1 MNRFFSLFILLEFV
15 FQIPPCGMYAQMG
28 VNTDNSA
35 PDPSAGL
42 DVKFTSKGFL
52 PPRVALTSI
61 NSALPVATPAVGLLV
76 YNTATAG
83 TAPNNVLPGY
93 HCWSGTKWIPVVAPQ
108 GANVGDM
115 QYWNGM
121 QWVSIPVGSNGQVL
135 TLNNGVPAWTN
146 QCGIS
151 VTINHIAGA
160 VAPVSKSVTYG
171 STTNIPGEPAKCWIT
186 SNLGS
191 DHQATSVDDAT
202 EASAGWYWQFN
213 RKQGYKHDGTTRT
226 PNTVW
231 ITSISENSEWVSTSD
246 PCTIELGGTWRIPT
260 STEWTNVNTSGNW
273 TDWNGPW
280 YSGLKLHAA
289 GYLQA
294 SSGSLYARGSYGY
307 YWSSMQGAA
316 IDDGLRLVFFSG
328 TSEMGNNAKW
338 MGLNARCVRSL

>member
-1 MNRFFSLFILLEFV
+1 MKNVIIFYLFFLFIGSSGF
-15 FQIPPCGMYAQMG
+15 AQLG
-28 VNTDNSA
+28 INTDNSA
-35 PDPSAGL
+35 PDASAGL
-42 DVKFTSKGFL
+42 DVKFTNKGLL
-52 PPRVALTSI
+52 PPRVALTAI
-61 NSALPVATPAVGLLV
+61 NAALPVTAPAVGLLV

-115 QYWNGM
+115 QYWNGT

-171 STTNIPGEPAKCWIT
+171 TTTNIPGEPSKCWIT
-186 SNLGS
+186 SNLGA
-191 DHQATSVDDAT
+191 DHQAVSVDDAT

-226 PNTVW
+226 PNTAWVN
-231 ITSISENSEWVSTSD
+231 SISENSDWVAAND
-246 PCTIELGGTWRIPT
+246 PCTIELGGTWRVPT
-260 STEWTNVNTSGNW
+260 YAEWANVDASGNW
-273 TDWNGPW
+273 TTWNGPW
-280 YSGLKLHAA
+280 SSGLKLHAA
-289 GYLQA
+289 GFLDNSNGSQYNCGLNGHYWSCTQVDA
-294 SSGSLYARGSYGY
+294 AMGWVQLFTSGSSLMFSNNKAYG
-307 YWSSMQGAA
+307 
-316 IDDGLRLVFFSG
+316 FSV
-328 TSEMGNNAKW
+328 
-338 MGLNARCVRSL
+338 RCIRDL